1 MFTEDNKEFYENY
14 FQKNSDYYINQ
25 MESFN
30 ERGKYSFSVAAFFLG
45 LFWMAYRKM
54 YIHLLIIIGIIYSE
68 AFIEEMLL
76 NLNVISS
83 STYVIIDK
91 LSMLIWGIIIGS
103 ISNRLYIS
111 KSQKDIKEILAEN
124 SNEEQIKDLLLRK
137 GGTSWIAPIILLIGL
152 GFIIFL
158 SLQ

>member
-1 MFTEDNKEFYENY
+1 MLTEDNKEFYENY

-25 MESFN
+25 IESFN

-45 LFWMAYRKM
+45 VFWMAYRKM
-54 YIHLLIIIGIIYSE
+54 YIHLLIIIGIIYAE
-68 AFIEEMLL
+68 TFIEEMLL

-83 STYVIIDK
+83 STYEIIDK
-91 LSMLIWGIIIGS
+91 LSMLVWGIVIGS

-111 KSQKDIKEILAEN
+111 KSQKDIKKILEEN
-124 SNEEQIKDLLLRK
+124 SNEEQIKDLLSRK

-152 GFIIFL
+152 GFIVFL